1 MRRLSPDEE
10 ELWGRVTATIR
21 PLSREVRPTAIPA
34 AQAAVPAIV
43 SPLAASKPAPPPI
56 TRKPKGPAPVKRSP
70 PPPPVR
76 PGTTLDGSWD
86 RKLSGGRFQPDRVLD
101 LHGHNLEGAWG
112 AIDAALEEAI
122 AEGDRVV
129 LLVTGHFRSGEPPI
143 ERGRIRA
150 AVGDWLA
157 VSRHAGKIA
166 AVRNAHPRHGGGGS
180 LYLILRR
187 PVERGRS
194 IFP

>member
-1 MRRLSPDEE
+1 VRRLSPEEE
-10 ELWGRVTATIR
+10 ELWGRVTATIQ
-21 PLSREVRPTAIPA
+21 PLSRDRPASAPRKVEAGPTVQAPA
-34 AQAAVPAIV
+34 M
-43 SPLAASKPAPPPI
+43 SRPAPPPI
-56 TRKPKGPAPVKRSP
+56 TRKPKGPAPVKRAA

-86 RKLSGGRFQPDRVLD
+86 RKLSGGRYEPDRVLD

-112 AIDAALEEAI
+112 ALDRTLEDAI
-122 AEGDRVV
+122 AQGDRVV

-180 LYLILRR
+180 LYLIMRK
-187 PVERGRS
+187 PAERGRS
-194 IFP
+194 TFP